1 MKKNATGRSSSAQEA
16 PRAQN
21 TNTGHGPE
29 VRLDL
34 VMLVWLLAPERV
46 ETLRRQ
52 LIDGKV
58 AQVEPH
64 LYTFAYSGPLEPEA
78 ERKRVRWMTPQA
90 WEAEQAAHAAA
101 EQTAHAA
108 AEQPKADSWNT
119 SNARGENIDSKSG
132 YRIKWD
138 KMVLDMRLRARALVE
153 NPEYQESLRRRLLDG
168 KAPKMLALLLQWPEK
183 KSRDPY
189 EQELGKPQLTVVVD
203 RTPGTYDPLAER
215 EKAMLEA
222 QKAEEALRARA
233 GEETR
238 TEQATAAAV
247 VPDEPSD
254 GETLEL
260 YEAP

>member
-1 MKKNATGRSSSAQEA
+1 VK
-16 PRAQN
+16 
-21 TNTGHGPE
+21 
-29 VRLDL
+29 
-34 VMLVWLLAPERV
+34 W
-46 ETLRRQ
+46 
-52 LIDGKV
+52 I
-58 AQVEPH
+58 
-64 LYTFAYSGPLEPEA
+64 
-78 ERKRVRWMTPQA
+78 TPQA

-101 EQTAHAA
+101 EQAAHAAAEQAVHAAAEQTGHATAEQTGHATAEQTGHAA
-108 AEQPKADSWNT
+108 AEQPKADSGNT

-132 YRIKWD
+132 YRTKWD
-138 KMVLDMRLRARALVE
+138 KVVPDMRRRARALVE

-189 EQELGKPQLTVVVD
+189 EQERGKPPLTVVVD
-203 RTPGTYDPLAER
+203 HTPGTYDPLAER

-238 TEQATAAAV
+238 TAQATAAAV

-254 GETLEL
+254 GEALEL
-260 YEAP
+260 YEEP

>member
-1 MKKNATGRSSSAQEA
+1 VK
-16 PRAQN
+16 
-21 TNTGHGPE
+21 
-29 VRLDL
+29 
-34 VMLVWLLAPERV
+34 W
-46 ETLRRQ
+46 
-52 LIDGKV
+52 I
-58 AQVEPH
+58 
-64 LYTFAYSGPLEPEA
+64 
-78 ERKRVRWMTPQA
+78 TPQA

-101 EQTAHAA
+101 EQAAHAAAEQAVHAAAEQTGHATAEQTGHAA
-108 AEQPKADSWNT
+108 AEQPKADSGNT

-132 YRIKWD
+132 YRTKWD
-138 KMVLDMRLRARALVE
+138 KVVPDMRRRARALVE

-238 TEQATAAAV
+238 TAQATAAAV

-254 GETLEL
+254 GEALEL
-260 YEAP
+260 YEEP